1 MRVFGLLIIVLLGLI
16 LVAWVVADVV
26 GDRQYEQLG
35 EEQWPAGLGTLA
47 SVEGRFPPV
56 QTNDSAKRLIAFAA
70 PLGISFAQPSSGK
83 PDPMNGLIG
92 DYVKAEHERA
102 DGTIALPSPSIVAH
116 LAAHSA
122 EIDALRDHL
131 LRGETI
137 EWDLDVSKGHDAPMP
152 NLLAHMK
159 IVRVL
164 TARALV
170 KARENDVGA
179 WDDLHAAWRLSRSL
193 EARPELISRLIVL
206 SMDRTVNAAAWKLP
220 PANAP
225 WLEELQK
232 SDPRRLL
239 LAAHQNEA
247 WSMWRHGIPG
257 GVSGVIG
264 RPYIRWVAVDMVRRQ
279 RVMAEEIAAMT
290 TCGVDGNAF
299 SQRHFEDIPRWNFI
313 ARIAMPS
320 IGNAWQRAFRA
331 VAEREA
337 TANAMRIG
345 QGQPIVTT
353 SVCSDGAWSFNNG
366 RLAFSRELPKASP
379 SETQMP
385 LSLVIPARATR
396 QST

>member
-47 SVEGRFPPV
+47 SVEKRYPPLR
-56 QTNDSAKRLIAFAA
+56 TNESAKRLIALAA
-70 PLGISFAQPSSGK
+70 PLEISFAQPSSGK
-83 PDPMNGLIG
+83 PKAMDGLIG

-102 DGTIALPSPSIVAH
+102 DGTIALPPPSIVAY
-116 LAAHSA
+116 LTAHSG

-131 LRGETI
+131 LHGETI
-137 EWDLDVSKGHDAPMP
+137 VWDLDVSKGHDAPLP
-152 NLLAHMK
+152 SLVAHMR
-159 IVRVL
+159 IVRLL

-170 KARENDVGA
+170 YARENDVRA
-179 WDDLHAAWRLSRSL
+179 WDDLHAAWRLRQSL
-193 EARPELISRLIVL
+193 ATRPELISQIIVL
-206 SMDRTVNAAAWKLP
+206 SMDRMVNATAWKLP
-220 PANAP
+220 SANAL
-225 WLEELQK
+225 WFEELKK
-232 SDPRRLL
+232 SDPRHLML
-239 LAAHQNEA
+239 VAHQNEA

-290 TCGVDGNAF
+290 TCGIDGNAF
-299 SQRHFEDIPRWNFI
+299 SQRYFEDIPRWNFI
-313 ARIAMPS
+313 ARIAMPA

-331 VAEREA
+331 VAEHEA
-337 TANAMRIG
+337 TANAMRIT
-345 QGQPIVTT
+345 QGQPIVTK
-353 SVCSDGAWSFNNG
+353 SVCSDGAWTFKNG
-366 RLAFSRELPKASP
+366 RLAFSRELPRSSP
-379 SETQMP
+379 SETTMP
-385 LSLVIPARATR
+385 LSLVIPARVTR